1 MCCLP
6 LNYESK
12 LNAPM
17 NHESKVNA
25 SAFESYDR
33 IVKSFD
39 CIETQMI
46 GIQVREIVTAE
57 ELKRQHTYIFH

>member
-1 MCCLP
+1 
-6 LNYESK
+6 
-12 LNAPM
+12 M

-25 SAFESYDR
+25 STFESYDR

-39 CIETQMI
+39 CIEIQMI